1 MSFPQISVIIPVYN
15 VEKYLAECILSLIN
29 QTFANCEFIFVNDG
43 STDNSKLII
52 ESFLEKDDRIIL
64 LNQENKGVSVARNE
78 GIAIAK
84 GKYIAFV
91 DSDDWVEKDMYQK
104 LIESIE
110 LHQADIVL
118 CNMFGYVDGKKYVSG
133 YDFPKDKVLG
143 LDFIQNNLWRHLIEK
158 DDLYSSCNKLF
169 KSSIIKENKVCF
181 PPGNALS
188 EDNVFNLRYFNKVR
202 QFLYIDYTGYHY
214 REVLGSAMRSLLQK
228 NYFENVL
235 KLYQVDFKLY
245 LDHDFSS
252 EEMDTIRSEKLI
264 NNTISLIHYYFVPT
278 SQLSFAKR
286 MKFIK
291 KMLSNVYVVNVLNKY
306 YDSIYAKKGRYDQFI
321 LKAVKNQSI
330 VKLYIATYYSRY
342 RNK

>member
-15 VEKYLAECILSLIN
+15 VEKYLEECILSLIN
-29 QTFANCEFIFVNDG
+29 QTFTNCEFIFVNDG

-84 GKYIAFV
+84 GKYVAFV

-104 LIESIE
+104 LFDSIES
-110 LHQADIVL
+110 HQADIVL
-118 CNMFGYVDGKKYVSG
+118 CNMFGYVDGKQNVSV
-133 YDFPKDKVLG
+133 YSFPKDKVLG
-143 LDFIQNNLWRHLIEK
+143 LDFIQNHLWKHLIEK

-169 KSSIIKENKVCF
+169 KASIIKENKLQF

-188 EDNVFNLRYFNKVR
+188 EDNVFNLRYFNKIKK
-202 QFLYIDYTGYHY
+202 FIYIDYTGYHY
-214 REVLGSAMRSLLQK
+214 REVPGSAMRSLLQK

-235 KLYQVDFKLY
+235 KLYNVDFKLY
-245 LDHDFSS
+245 LDHQFSS
-252 EEMDTIRSEKLI
+252 EEMDAIRSEKLI

-278 SQLSFAKR
+278 TQLSFVKR
-286 MKFIK
+286 IQFIK
-291 KMLSNVYVVNVLNKY
+291 KMLVNEYVVNVLDRY
-306 YDSIYAKKGRYDQFI
+306 FDSIYSKKGRYDQFI

-330 VKLYIATYYSRY
+330 LKLYIATSYSRY